1 MHQVTIWA
9 TITDSTPG
17 TLAAIINGSED
28 PAPAFTASA
37 PVSDLPQHPG
47 TPTTLHDPPRS

>member
-9 TITDSTPG
+9 TITDSTPR